1 MGALTVKGCQMAF
14 AFDSLAFAKRLR
26 DGGVPNTEAEV
37 HAEAAREFIMAE
49 LVTKSDLEATRSGLE
64 ASMESGRREL
74 QTSIDALRRDMET
87 SIDTVRREL
96 QTSIDTLR
104 RDTEAS
110 LASTRTELKAMI
122 MVLSDDMKAMRR
134 EFAAALEY
142 RDSRLLLR
150 VGIMMGSMLTL
161 GFGIMA
167 LLIKH

>member
-1 MGALTVKGCQMAF
+1 MAF

-74 QTSIDALRRDMET
+74 QTSIDALRREFQ
-87 SIDTVRREL
+87 I
-96 QTSIDTLR
+96 SIDTLR

-134 EFAAALEY
+134 EFAASLDH
-142 RDSRLLLR
+142 RDARLLLR